1 MKGFQSLIRKYLK
14 DHEKRKKYL
23 AVIMSLSTIVTFAV
37 PMSLI
42 MPAISM
48 TDKNDTNGESPPIS
62 LLANNEQSDG
72 QMLTNAAGKDGN
84 IVNGTVYS
92 PSQMSLKTLLIGE
105 GSGVAWADGCNT
117 VDEIMN
123 AAMDEY
129 FLGLANDFCAFI
141 EGDFTATEA
150 DAEGRVAIGG
160 DLSFTN
166 DWNYQVGSG
175 DYATMT
181 HLSSTDNY
189 AEIANFASALIG
201 GKIVRINTLST
212 GYGHD
217 RNGTDD
223 EKYDDANDSSH
234 KYHTTNAGNKYSYTV
249 YFLPEEGLFKRF
261 IIGNIDDSHHITYVD
276 SNSEDLPYSASHS
289 HDYPGG
295 CGEYCPHNY
304 LDNIN
309 ELAQMYQYDGTK
321 DIISKTF
328 VQIRERSSILS
339 QKKGIAADGNQWG
352 DIHLTG
358 PGTDSKAKTVYFD
371 LGDSWKDYRN
381 IYFDDIPE
389 DANIVIN
396 CGDSNVVIAGDGN
409 NSNVHTFINGTK
421 ISNTGNVHSNNNPDS
436 QRILYNFYNAEKV
449 SINGNFN
456 GTVLA
461 PNADVTSMEEK
472 SPGHLSGALIAK
484 SFKGGLEF
492 GYRPYRGGADI
503 LGAVS
508 GYTIPVDKFS
518 SIKDEE
524 GNFVFLPDA
533 TFALIDTNNTPEN
546 KQDDNLVSAWNSGS
560 ETKYTTIP
568 TAVDF
573 SGDTDYAPLM
583 ENGKYTISKTYIL
596 EEQSAPDGYLK
607 EDKQYSIKVEET
619 IYSDYLLPKDGSGT
633 FPQKVDVKVQMTE
646 SPEKADGLNETLIFT
661 IKDAYGDK
669 GIEQRRIYIPND
681 TSPTDVFNIDINSSQ
696 TKQNITKAGKYSSS
710 DSLTGGSDETD
721 IMGAPKQTTSVT
733 TSSTTTTT
741 TTTTAA
747 TITAEYVYT
756 TDSEESLLD
765 KDINLDSAIENVV
778 AIKFTVN
785 PNGDTV
791 DNNPPVVYYGFDN
804 YSNYPTFSFSNDD
817 DEKKIIIELAEPTKI
832 NKLKIDPHKSNYPN
846 FTLIGGITFIYTTD
860 NSFTATPANS
870 NLIVGDS
877 TPLTIDSKA
886 LGNITWDYTNA
897 DGCTITGDKENG
909 YTLKVTK
916 SGDFIISG
924 TDNSEN
930 GSGRVTSFSVHVEPF
945 KITPNQAS
953 ISNGETVTLTAN
965 KPAEWSKDNEN
976 VIITPSND
984 KIECTVTVNE
994 DATGSAKIT
1003 ATYNAEDGTEY
1014 TDTVDITIP
1023 EPILLYKKV
1032 NKVDENTEI
1041 SGIDLKKASQ
1051 FKDGDNKYYYSP
1063 ENIMVMPLPENNLD
1077 FVNTP
1082 GLLFKK
1088 VDDSGEAVTGA
1099 EIQLWQ
1105 GESQITD
1112 ETIWKWDSNEQS
1124 SQLIDVSKLDKDII
1138 YTLKETNEPSAHEKA
1153 LPIHFK
1159 IITPDEDDTSGKI
1172 TVKYWQAENSEPEPE
1187 TADTLTL
1194 PDSYTIEMVDNRVL
1208 GVKLTLK
1215 KVDSEDKSIELDGAE
1230 FSLYAADDTLICSG
1244 LDGNGN
1250 IFDNENF
1257 KNLDNKYAKNG
1268 YLFPGVYYLTEDTI
1282 PDHPEKDKGETY
1294 KNPGKIYFTVSKVDN
1309 GYDVDSGRTTSVS
1322 IDVKDVN
1329 GGCQYFV
1336 YIGENKDQQL
1346 NKKDGVSIN
1355 NVKSFIVKADPEPVI
1370 YLTVDGDDLTVNG
1383 SEIKQA
1389 DGSYQK
1395 TFDNP
1400 VTLTKFEIQKPG
1412 WGQITPSYVEIV
1424 TADGTKYIFDQNASG
1439 GDSAMSDENP
1449 MLNVNGSTLE
1459 IGNEKEKDEK
1469 DITVTKKWLNDE
1481 GFETLRD
1488 SITVKLYRSETEL
1501 TDPKIQLTED
1511 MAYKKDNSD
1520 VTAVLNESNNW
1531 TATWNGLESK
1541 YLKDEVKYPYYYY
1554 IKETEVPAGYDDSYS
1569 VDPDGTLVAANT
1581 LKTISLNIEKLW
1593 DDSSNSVTKPDSLT
1607 VKLQMKN
1614 GDDDDDWV
1622 DVRNITLTSDNDW
1635 KSAAENLP
1643 AERTYRIKELNVP
1656 NGWKIKTDSNESS
1669 TNGETLAITN
1679 EPKLSSLIIKKL
1691 WDDTDPAKRPD
1702 SIKVA
1707 LYRSTNQSSTNT
1719 PGLTPS
1725 PTGALWPEQTADEVK
1740 EDYARLLQYSL
1751 FFYDGVMCGEDVDE
1765 TSNYYW
1771 RGDCHT
1777 EDEISG
1783 GFHDAG
1789 DHVMFGLPA
1798 GFSAS
1803 NLGWSLYEFRSDYDE
1818 LGQTAHTKLITDHYA
1833 DFFSQCIR
1841 DNNGTTEVLV
1851 QKGHGNTDHA
1861 YWGIPELQ
1869 DSRESEMYWRSNTG
1883 ADIAAEYAASL
1894 ALSYLNFHTTDEA
1907 KYSAYLEKAKELYA
1921 FSEKVNT
1928 PLNEW
1933 GVNKDET
1940 QQGAQYPG
1948 FYASDSAQDDQAW
1961 AAAWLAIACNEAGD
1975 TTGYDNYK
1983 SKASNKLNGL
1993 GNGWGGYHW
2002 NNVALGAKCANA
2014 AYLGGSWGDVTNFV
2028 NSECTGSGYKDT
2040 NAWGQSRY
2048 NCGYQTIA
2056 LAAANHSESGVN
2068 TNNVKSWC
2076 KSQMN
2081 YILGDSNTNGTVLVS
2096 NFSANSTQKPHFRA
2110 GVGKRCDMTVKDDT
2124 TIIDGYD
2131 NDVFRLI
2138 GGMVG
2143 GPQYTGGSYEDRRSD
2158 YQKNE
2163 VASDYNANLVGAAAG
2178 LYHFYKTGYTY
2189 EIPGVKNTY
2198 NGKPNPNAVQPQLLS
2213 FNEELPQL
2221 FMAKVKEVMAAGDNI
2236 IILDS
2241 SNNTDLF
2248 NQIKGNG
2255 ADVSSLC
2262 SGKNIT
2268 KIEISLSQQNG
2279 SLTLNGST
2287 FLNGSTT
2294 IATGGSWNENT
2305 FVLLPQDINGESKF
2319 TPLWG
2324 QANISSDNITNI
2336 KFDGWGATVNYVKL
2350 YFDAGNSF
2358 TVTPSKT
2365 TLLVGDS
2372 IDLSAS
2378 DNSGDIS
2385 WSSDNTNVATV
2396 EANGKVTA
2404 VGIGKATITGTDSE
2418 EKEGSC
2424 EITVEN
2430 FTISSDKQS
2439 VNEGDQFTIT
2449 ANASVDSWIYDSSK
2463 IESINSNGNNTYTVK
2478 VKENVSGDVKISAK
2492 HDSLTSNEIT
2502 ITVNAIQLNITEDS
2516 VDIPIGESVTL
2527 HANAKAEWSAS
2538 DTAKVKLTPSED
2550 GTSCAVEALSGTN
2563 SSVTITASRNGSSDT
2578 ATVNIKPK
2586 NQWYKLDGFSCSGD
2600 AGFTQEYEGNWENVV
2615 KIEFI
2620 DKNGNSLATNGN
2632 VCDSSFGGSFS
2643 YNTSGGDFNQDWIEN
2658 DNFRNKLKEMSST
2671 TLADPVTVTKISFRS
2686 IKTWYN
2692 EFNIKEIRLHYANV
2706 QTYTITADKTELL
2719 PGETAILT
2727 VTDSDGNAVTDIE
2740 ANEWTIPENRGT
2752 ITKNDD
2758 GTFTYTANGKFG
2770 DVALTLTHNNI
2781 KGKITLTT
2789 KTITANSPIRLRPDG
2804 TANITLTGADDANIT
2819 YNVADSSIAEID
2831 GSGNVKAIAAGETTF
2846 TVVCNGV
2853 ETDCTGQIIVVGD
2866 LNITGDN
2873 VMNIGDEIQLTVSGN
2888 VGNVT
2893 WSSSDTD
2900 VADVDQT
2907 GKVTSKKYGSVKITA
2922 TDSDGTTTATHTI
2935 NVQAIGKRPD
2945 LPENAELVDIYDITS
2960 ENNWSLEVDKLPLTD
2975 ENGKPYYY
2983 YIAECDNSGTT
2994 VTEIR
2999 GKGVK
3004 YLPSEYDNGK
3014 QLTESGEFT
3023 QLSVKNTKGEETQ
3036 GEMPSAGGEGTKIYY
3051 VTGFILSSTAACYL
3065 IRRRRKRVA
3074 K

>member
-72 QMLTNAAGKDGN
+72 QMLTNAAGEDGN
-84 IVNGTVYS
+84 IVNGKVYS

-129 FLGLANDFCAFI
+129 FLGIANDFCAFI

-249 YFLPEEGLFKRF
+249 YYLPEEGLFKRF

-295 CGEYCPHNY
+295 CGEDCPHNY

-339 QKKGIAADGNQWG
+339 QKKGIAADGTQWG

-389 DANIVIN
+389 GANIVIN

-409 NSNVHTFINGTK
+409 NSNVHTFINGTE

-573 SGDTDYAPLM
+573 SGDTDYAPFM
-583 ENGKYTISKTYIL
+583 EDGKYTILKTYVL
-596 EEQSAPDGYLK
+596 EEQSAPEGYLK

-646 SPEKADGLNETLIFT
+646 SPEKADGLNETLTFT

-710 DSLTGGSDETD
+710 DSLIGGSDETD

-791 DNNPPVVYYGFDN
+791 DNNPPAVCYGFDN

-817 DEKKIIIELAEPTKI
+817 DEKEIIIELAEPTKI

-994 DATGSAKIT
+994 SATGSAKIT

-1032 NKVDENTEI
+1032 NKVDGNTEI

-1088 VDDSGEAVTGA
+1088 VDDSGEAVTEA

-1105 GESQITD
+1105 GETQITD

-1124 SQLIDVSKLDKDII
+1124 SQLIDVSKLDKDTI

-1309 GYDVDSGRTTSVS
+1309 GYAIESGRSLKKEIGLVNADYGWIVTLNGKKLTEGNTEAIPQAAKIKIQTTSGTLNECWTDES
-1322 IDVKDVN
+1322 KNDGNIILSATKTETD
-1329 GGCQYFV
+1329 GITTWEYSF
-1336 YIGENKDQQL
+1336 DQA
-1346 NKKDGVSIN
+1346 I
-1355 NVKSFIVKADPEPVI
+1355 
-1370 YLTVDGDDLTVNG
+1370 DLTKCKMYPQN
-1383 SEIKQA
+1383 
-1389 DGSYQK
+1389 
-1395 TFDNP
+1395 
-1400 VTLTKFEIQKPG
+1400 
-1412 WGQITPSYVEIV
+1412 ITVSKVEIESLS
-1424 TADGTKYIFDQNASG
+1424 GIKYVYEKDSSG

-1449 MLNVNGSTLE
+1449 MLYVDGSTLE

-1501 TDPKIQLTED
+1501 TDPKTQLTED

-1581 LKTISLNIEKLW
+1581 LQTISLNIEKLW

-1614 GDDDDDWV
+1614 GDDDDWV
-1622 DVRNITLTSDNDW
+1622 DVRNITLTSANDW
-1635 KSAAENLP
+1635 KAAAEVSD
-1643 AERTYRIKELNVP
+1643 R
-1656 NGWKIKTDSNESS
+1656 
-1669 TNGETLAITN
+1669 
-1679 EPKLSSLIIKKL
+1679 
-1691 WDDTDPAKRPD
+1691 
-1702 SIKVA
+1702 
-1707 LYRSTNQSSTNT
+1707 YRS
-1719 PGLTPS
+1719 
-1725 PTGALWPEQTADEVK
+1725 
-1740 EDYARLLQYSL
+1740 
-1751 FFYDGVMCGEDVDE
+1751 F
-1765 TSNYYW
+1765 
-1771 RGDCHT
+1771 
-1777 EDEISG
+1777 
-1783 GFHDAG
+1783 
-1789 DHVMFGLPA
+1789 
-1798 GFSAS
+1798 
-1803 NLGWSLYEFRSDYDE
+1803 
-1818 LGQTAHTKLITDHYA
+1818 
-1833 DFFSQCIR
+1833 
-1841 DNNGTTEVLV
+1841 
-1851 QKGHGNTDHA
+1851 
-1861 YWGIPELQ
+1861 
-1869 DSRESEMYWRSNTG
+1869 
-1883 ADIAAEYAASL
+1883 SL
-1894 ALSYLNFHTTDEA
+1894 AARRILLRQ
-1907 KYSAYLEKAKELYA
+1907 LE
-1921 FSEKVNT
+1921 
-1928 PLNEW
+1928 
-1933 GVNKDET
+1933 
-1940 QQGAQYPG
+1940 
-1948 FYASDSAQDDQAW
+1948 
-1961 AAAWLAIACNEAGD
+1961 
-1975 TTGYDNYK
+1975 
-1983 SKASNKLNGL
+1983 
-1993 GNGWGGYHW
+1993 
-2002 NNVALGAKCANA
+2002 
-2014 AYLGGSWGDVTNFV
+2014 
-2028 NSECTGSGYKDT
+2028 
-2040 NAWGQSRY
+2040 
-2048 NCGYQTIA
+2048 
-2056 LAAANHSESGVN
+2056 
-2068 TNNVKSWC
+2068 
-2076 KSQMN
+2076 
-2081 YILGDSNTNGTVLVS
+2081 
-2096 NFSANSTQKPHFRA
+2096 
-2110 GVGKRCDMTVKDDT
+2110 
-2124 TIIDGYD
+2124 
-2131 NDVFRLI
+2131 
-2138 GGMVG
+2138 
-2143 GPQYTGGSYEDRRSD
+2143 
-2158 YQKNE
+2158 
-2163 VASDYNANLVGAAAG
+2163 
-2178 LYHFYKTGYTY
+2178 
-2189 EIPGVKNTY
+2189 
-2198 NGKPNPNAVQPQLLS
+2198 
-2213 FNEELPQL
+2213 
-2221 FMAKVKEVMAAGDNI
+2221 
-2236 IILDS
+2236 
-2241 SNNTDLF
+2241 
-2248 NQIKGNG
+2248 
-2255 ADVSSLC
+2255 
-2262 SGKNIT
+2262 
-2268 KIEISLSQQNG
+2268 
-2279 SLTLNGST
+2279 
-2287 FLNGSTT
+2287 
-2294 IATGGSWNENT
+2294 
-2305 FVLLPQDINGESKF
+2305 
-2319 TPLWG
+2319 
-2324 QANISSDNITNI
+2324 NISS
-2336 KFDGWGATVNYVKL
+2336 
-2350 YFDAGNSF
+2350 
-2358 TVTPSKT
+2358 
-2365 TLLVGDS
+2365 
-2372 IDLSAS
+2372 
-2378 DNSGDIS
+2378 
-2385 WSSDNTNVATV
+2385 
-2396 EANGKVTA
+2396 
-2404 VGIGKATITGTDSE
+2404 
-2418 EKEGSC
+2418 
-2424 EITVEN
+2424 
-2430 FTISSDKQS
+2430 
-2439 VNEGDQFTIT
+2439 
-2449 ANASVDSWIYDSSK
+2449 
-2463 IESINSNGNNTYTVK
+2463 
-2478 VKENVSGDVKISAK
+2478 
-2492 HDSLTSNEIT
+2492 
-2502 ITVNAIQLNITEDS
+2502 
-2516 VDIPIGESVTL
+2516 
-2527 HANAKAEWSAS
+2527 
-2538 DTAKVKLTPSED
+2538 
-2550 GTSCAVEALSGTN
+2550 
-2563 SSVTITASRNGSSDT
+2563 
-2578 ATVNIKPK
+2578 
-2586 NQWYKLDGFSCSGD
+2586 
-2600 AGFTQEYEGNWENVV
+2600 
-2615 KIEFI
+2615 
-2620 DKNGNSLATNGN
+2620 
-2632 VCDSSFGGSFS
+2632 
-2643 YNTSGGDFNQDWIEN
+2643 
-2658 DNFRNKLKEMSST
+2658 
-2671 TLADPVTVTKISFRS
+2671 
-2686 IKTWYN
+2686 
-2692 EFNIKEIRLHYANV
+2692 
-2706 QTYTITADKTELL
+2706 
-2719 PGETAILT
+2719 
-2727 VTDSDGNAVTDIE
+2727 
-2740 ANEWTIPENRGT
+2740 
-2752 ITKNDD
+2752 
-2758 GTFTYTANGKFG
+2758 
-2770 DVALTLTHNNI
+2770 
-2781 KGKITLTT
+2781 
-2789 KTITANSPIRLRPDG
+2789 
-2804 TANITLTGADDANIT
+2804 
-2819 YNVADSSIAEID
+2819 
-2831 GSGNVKAIAAGETTF
+2831 
-2846 TVVCNGV
+2846 
-2853 ETDCTGQIIVVGD
+2853 
-2866 LNITGDN
+2866 
-2873 VMNIGDEIQLTVSGN
+2873 
-2888 VGNVT
+2888 
-2893 WSSSDTD
+2893 
-2900 VADVDQT
+2900 
-2907 GKVTSKKYGSVKITA
+2907 
-2922 TDSDGTTTATHTI
+2922 
-2935 NVQAIGKRPD
+2935 
-2945 LPENAELVDIYDITS
+2945 
-2960 ENNWSLEVDKLPLTD
+2960 
-2975 ENGKPYYY
+2975 
-2983 YIAECDNSGTT
+2983 
-2994 VTEIR
+2994 
-2999 GKGVK
+2999 
-3004 YLPSEYDNGK
+3004 
-3014 QLTESGEFT
+3014 
-3023 QLSVKNTKGEETQ
+3023 
-3036 GEMPSAGGEGTKIYY
+3036 
-3051 VTGFILSSTAACYL
+3051 
-3065 IRRRRKRVA
+3065 
-3074 K
+3074 

>member
-48 TDKNDTNGESPPIS
+48 TDKNDTNGESPPVS
-62 LLANNEQSDG
+62 LLANDERGNVQK
-72 QMLTNAAGKDGN
+72 LTNAAGADGN
-84 IVNGTVYS
+84 IVDGITYS
-92 PSQMSLKTLLIGE
+92 PSEMSLKTLLIGE
-105 GSGVAWADGCNT
+105 GTGVAWADGCST

-129 FLGLANDFCAFI
+129 FLGIANDFCAFI

-160 DLSFTN
+160 DLTFTK

-175 DYATMT
+175 DYASMT

-189 AEIANFASALIG
+189 AEIANFASVIVG
-201 GKIVRINTLST
+201 GKMVRINTLST
-212 GYGHD
+212 GYGHN

-249 YFLPEEGLFKRF
+249 YYLPEEGLFKRF
-261 IIGNIDDSHHITYVD
+261 IIGNIDDSHHITYVG
-276 SNSEDLPYSASHS
+276 STSEDLPYSDLHS

-295 CGEYCPHNY
+295 CGDNCPHNY

-321 DIISKTF
+321 DIISQAF

-339 QKKGIAADGNQWG
+339 QKKGIAADGSQWG

-381 IYFDDIPE
+381 IFFDDIPE
-389 DANIVIN
+389 GANIVIN

-409 NSNVHTFINGTK
+409 NSNVHTFINGTE
-421 ISNTGNVHSNNNPDS
+421 ISNTGNVHSNNHPDS
-436 QRILYNFYNAEKV
+436 QRILYNFYAATKV
-449 SINGNFN
+449 SVNGNFN
-456 GTVLA
+456 GTILA

-518 SIKDEE
+518 SIKDDE
-524 GNFVFLPDA
+524 GNSVFLPGA
-533 TFALIDTNNTPEN
+533 TLALIDTNNTPDNE
-546 KQDDNLVSAWNSGS
+546 QDDSLVSAWNSGS
-560 ETKYTTIP
+560 ETKYASIP

-573 SGDTDYAPLM
+573 SGDTDYTPLM
-583 ENGKYTISKTYIL
+583 ENGTYTISKTYVL
-596 EEQSAPDGYLK
+596 EEQSAPEGYLK
-607 EDKQYSIKVEET
+607 EDKQYSINVEET

-646 SPEKADGLNETLIFT
+646 SPEKPDGLNETLEFI

-669 GIEQRRIYIPND
+669 GIEQRRIYVKGDDSNIINSFAIDVTTASGKTTVDSVKNITETADND
-681 TSPTDVFNIDINSSQ
+681 PEESLISQPSPTI
-696 TKQNITKAGKYSSS
+696 SS
-710 DSLTGGSDETD
+710 DSTVKPDAPEITTDTSTRIAEYSLNDIVFGNEYDITKYVTGPVSKIEFNFNLKSSDENVENPEIRFVYKSD
-721 IMGAPKQTTSVT
+721 DYNNGNYDGHHEQPFTSTGSQKIDLSDVKVGKIQINCHNN
-733 TSSTTTTT
+733 
-741 TTTTAA
+741 A
-747 TITAEYVYT
+747 
-756 TDSEESLLD
+756 D
-765 KDINLDSAIENVV
+765 KLEV
-778 AIKFTVN
+778 
-785 PNGDTV
+785 
-791 DNNPPVVYYGFDN
+791 
-804 YSNYPTFSFSNDD
+804 SN
-817 DEKKIIIELAEPTKI
+817 
-832 NKLKIDPHKSNYPN
+832 LKITYKTPN
-846 FTLIGGITFIYTTD
+846 TFNVIPQNADLT
-860 NSFTATPANS
+860 
-870 NLIVGDS
+870 VGDS
-877 TPLTIDSKA
+877 TKLDIKNAKGD
-886 LGNITWDYTNA
+886 ITWSYKPEQGCEVTPNGSEYTLNA
-897 DGCTITGDKENG
+897 TESGWYTITGTDSDTDSLNSTG
-909 YTLKVTK
+909 KVGT
-916 SGDFIISG
+916 FTVYVNPFQISNVS
-924 TDNSEN
+924 DISEN
-930 GSGRVTSFSVHVEPF
+930 T
-945 KITPNQAS
+945 A
-953 ISNGETVTLTAN
+953 TLTAN
-965 KPAEWSKDNEN
+965 KPAVWSISDETIAEITTSDSDQTKCIVKLKETTNTTDEN
-976 VIITPSND
+976 KTADITAKYIAND
-984 KIECTVTVNE
+984 KEYT
-994 DATGSAKIT
+994 ATAKIT
-1003 ATYNAEDGTEY
+1003 IPKANTQGKRVNKLNTNETNI
-1014 TDTVDITIP
+1014 VDNTKKSSLITI
-1023 EPILLYKKV
+1023 
-1032 NKVDENTEI
+1032 D
-1041 SGIDLKKASQ
+1041 
-1051 FKDGDNKYYYSP
+1051 DNKYYYSP
-1063 ENIMVMPLPENNLD
+1063 ESIMIMPLPKNNLD
-1077 FVNTP
+1077 FVNKP

-1088 VDDSGEAVTGA
+1088 VDDAGNAVTGA
-1099 EIQLWQ
+1099 DIQLWQ
-1105 GESQITD
+1105 SETQITD
-1112 ETIWKWDSNEQS
+1112 ETIWKWDAAPETGSDS
-1124 SQLIDVSKLDKDII
+1124 FLIDVSQLIVGET
-1138 YTLKETNEPSAHEKA
+1138 YTFKENGSPSTYEKA
-1153 LPIHFK
+1153 EDIHFK
-1159 IITPDEDDTSGKI
+1159 VIDTTHI
-1172 TVKYWQAENSEPEPE
+1172 EYWKDGDSEPYLVL
-1187 TADTLTL
+1187 DLTQEQ
-1194 PDSYTIEMVDNRVL
+1194 TIEMVDNRVL
-1208 GVKLTLK
+1208 GVKLTLR
-1215 KVDSEDKSIELDGAE
+1215 KVDSENKSLELEGAK
-1230 FSLYAADDTLICSG
+1230 FSLYSADGTLICSD

-1250 IFDNENF
+1250 IFDNEVF
-1257 KNLDNKYAKNG
+1257 KKLDNNYTKNG

-1294 KNPGKIYFTVSKVDN
+1294 KNPGKIYFTVNSD
-1309 GYDVDSGRTTSVS
+1309 YSITSGRTTSVS

-1355 NVKSFIVKADPEPVI
+1355 NVKSFIVKADPEPLL

-1383 SEIKQA
+1383 SEISQA

-1400 VTLTKFEIQKPG
+1400 VSLTKFEIQKNNG
-1412 WGQITPSYVEIV
+1412 WGNINPSYVEIV
-1424 TADGTKYIFDQNASG
+1424 TADGTKYIFDKNASG
-1439 GDSAMSDENP
+1439 GNSAMSDENP
-1449 MLNVNGSTLE
+1449 MLTVNGSTFE
-1459 IGNEKEKDEK
+1459 IGNEKEQDEK

-1481 GFETLRD
+1481 GFESLRPG

-1501 TDPKIQLTED
+1501 ADAKTQLTEA
-1511 MAYKKDNSD
+1511 MAYKKDGSD

-1531 TATWNGLESK
+1531 TATWSGLESK
-1541 YLKDEVKYPYYYY
+1541 YLKDGIKHPYNYY
-1554 IKETEVPAGYDDSYS
+1554 IKEIEVPDGYDDSYS
-1569 VDPDGTLVAANT
+1569 IDPDGTLITANT
-1581 LKTISLNIEKLW
+1581 LKTISLNIEKIW
-1593 DDSSNSVTKPDSLT
+1593 SNPSNSNVAIPNSLT
-1607 VKLQMKN
+1607 VKLQTKN
-1614 GDDDDDWV
+1614 GDNWV
-1622 DVRNITLTSDNDW
+1622 DVRNITLTSANDW
-1635 KSAAENLP
+1635 KAAADNLP
-1643 AERTYRIKELNVP
+1643 AGKTYRITEPNVP

-1669 TNGETLAITN
+1669 VDGSTLSITN

-1691 WDDTDPAKRPD
+1691 WDDENSTGKRPG
-1702 SIKVA
+1702 SIMVA
-1707 LYRSTNQSSTNT
+1707 LYRSTNQSSTNP
-1719 PGLTPS
+1719 PGLKPS

-1751 FFYDGVMCGEDVDE
+1751 YFYDGIMCGDQVDE

-1777 EDEISG
+1777 DDEVPG

-1803 NLGWSLYEFRSDYDE
+1803 NLGWSLYEFRDDYDE
-1818 LGQTAHTKLITDHYA
+1818 LGQTAHTKLITDYYA
-1833 DFFSQCIR
+1833 EFFSKCIR
-1841 DNNGTTEVLV
+1841 DNNGTTEILV

-1869 DSRESEMYWRSNTG
+1869 DSRESEMYWRSDAG

-1921 FSEKVNT
+1921 FSERVNT

-1940 QQGAQYPG
+1940 QMDAQYPG

-1961 AAAWLAIACNEAGD
+1961 AAVWIAAASNEAGNSSD
-1975 TTGYDNYK
+1975 YNNYK
-1983 SKASNKLNGL
+1983 QKASNKLNGL

-2014 AYLGGSWGDVTNFV
+2014 AYLGGSWNDVTSFV
-2028 NSECTGSGYKDT
+2028 NSECTGPGYKDT
-2040 NAWGQSRY
+2040 NAWGQTRY

-2056 LAAANHSESGVN
+2056 LAAANHPESGVN
-2068 TNNVKSWC
+2068 TDNVKSWC

-2081 YILGDSNTNGTVLVS
+2081 YILGDCCGTALVT
-2096 NFSANSTQKPHFRA
+2096 NFSENSTQKPHFRA
-2110 GVGKRCDMTVKDDT
+2110 GCGTRFDMTQKDDPN
-2124 TIIDGYD
+2124 IINGYD

-2138 GGMVG
+2138 GGLVG
-2143 GPQYTGGSYEDRRSD
+2143 GPQYAGSSYTDSRSD
-2158 YQKNE
+2158 YQTNE

-2198 NGKPNPNAVQPQLLS
+2198 NGKPNPNAAQPQLQS
-2213 FNEELPQL
+2213 INDLPML
-2221 FMAKVKEVMAAGDNI
+2221 LMAKTAEIRAAGDNI
-2236 IILDS
+2236 IIFDS

-2305 FVLLPQDINGESKF
+2305 FVLLPQDINGESQF

-2324 QANISSDNITNI
+2324 QANISSDKITNI

-2358 TVTPSKT
+2358 TVTPSKA

-2378 DNSGDIS
+2378 ENSGNID
-2385 WSSDNTNVATV
+2385 WSSSNTNVATV
-2396 EANGKVTA
+2396 DANGKVTA
-2404 VGIGKATITGTDSE
+2404 VGTGNATITGTDTE
-2418 EKEGSC
+2418 GKEGSC
-2424 EITVEN
+2424 TITVEN
-2430 FTISSDKQS
+2430 
-2439 VNEGDQFTIT
+2439 
-2449 ANASVDSWIYDSSK
+2449 
-2463 IESINSNGNNTYTVK
+2463 
-2478 VKENVSGDVKISAK
+2478 
-2492 HDSLTSNEIT
+2492 
-2502 ITVNAIQLNITEDS
+2502 LNITESS

-2527 HANAKAEWSAS
+2527 HANAKADWSAS

-2550 GTSCAVEALSGTN
+2550 GTSCVVKALSGAN
-2563 SSVTITASRNGSSDT
+2563 SSVTITASRNGSTDT

-2586 NQWYKLDGFSCSGD
+2586 NQWYTLTGFSVSGD
-2600 AGFTQEYEGNWENVV
+2600 SGQNKNYVGNWENVT

-2620 DKNGNSLATNGN
+2620 DKNGNSLANGGN
-2632 VCDSSFGGSFS
+2632 VCDSSFGCSFN
-2643 YNTSGGDFNQDWIEN
+2643 YIANGETKENYGWIEN
-2658 DNFRNKLKEMSST
+2658 DNLKTLLRNLST
-2671 TLADPVTVTKISFRS
+2671 TEFSEPVTITEINFNG

-2692 EFNIKEIRLHYANV
+2692 EFNIKEIRLHYADV
-2706 QTYTITADKTELL
+2706 QTYTITSDKTELL

-2727 VTDSDGNAVTDIE
+2727 VTDADGNTVTNI
-2740 ANEWTIPENRGT
+2740 NNWTIPDGYGLISN
-2752 ITKNDD
+2752 NND
-2758 GTFTYTANGKFG
+2758 GTYTYTAGGHFG
-2770 DVALTLTHNNI
+2770 DVTLTGEANNI

-2789 KTITANSPIRLRPDG
+2789 KSITAVNSPIRLRINDTAQIQLSDNTG
-2804 TANITLTGADDANIT
+2804 TIT
-2819 YNVADSSIAEID
+2819 YRNENDSIASID
-2831 GSGNVKAIAAGETTF
+2831 ESGNVIAKTAGETTF
-2846 TVVCNGV
+2846 TIICNGV
-2853 ETDCTGQIIVVGD
+2853 ETDCTGQIIVVD
-2866 LNITGDN
+2866 QLIINGDN

-2893 WSSSDTD
+2893 WSSSDEN
-2900 VADVDQT
+2900 VAEVDAN
-2907 GKVTSKKYGSVKITA
+2907 GKVTSKNYGSVTITA
-2922 TDSDGTTTATHTI
+2922 TDSDGSSTEFTI

-2945 LPENAELVDIYDITS
+2945 IPENAELVGVYTIYG
-2960 ENNWSLEVDKLPLTD
+2960 NQNWSLEVSDLPLTD
-2975 ENGKPYYY
+2975 ENGRPYYY
-2983 YIAECDNSGTT
+2983 YIAECDASETT
-2994 VTEIR
+2994 VTEIK
-2999 GKGVK
+2999 GNGVK

-3014 QLTESGEFT
+3014 QLIDGEST

-3036 GEMPSAGGEGTKIYY
+3036 GEMPSAGGEGTTIYY
-3051 VTGFILSSTAACYL
+3051 VTGIIISSAAAYYL
-3065 IRRRRKRVA
+3065 IRRRRKSVA

>member
-48 TDKNDTNGESPPIS
+48 TDKNDTNGESPPVS
-62 LLANNEQSDG
+62 LLANDEQGNG
-72 QMLTNAAGKDGN
+72 QKLTNAAGADGN
-84 IVNGTVYS
+84 IVDGITYS
-92 PSQMSLKTLLIGE
+92 PSEMSLKTLLIGE
-105 GSGVAWADGCNT
+105 GTGVAWADGCST

-129 FLGLANDFCAFI
+129 FLGIANDFCAFI

-160 DLSFTN
+160 DLTFTK

-175 DYATMT
+175 DYASMT

-189 AEIANFASALIG
+189 AEIANFASVIVG
-201 GKIVRINTLST
+201 GKMVRINTLST
-212 GYGHD
+212 GYGHN

-249 YFLPEEGLFKRF
+249 YYLPEEGLFKRF
-261 IIGNIDDSHHITYVD
+261 IIGNIDDSHHITYVG
-276 SNSEDLPYSASHS
+276 STSEDLPYSDLHS

-295 CGEYCPHNY
+295 CGDNCPHNY

-321 DIISKTF
+321 DIISQAF

-339 QKKGIAADGNQWG
+339 QKKGIAADGSQWG

-358 PGTDSKAKTVYFD
+358 SGTDSKVKTVYFD

-381 IYFDDIPE
+381 IFFDDIPE
-389 DANIVIN
+389 GANIVIN

-409 NSNVHTFINGTK
+409 NSNVHTFINGTE
-421 ISNTGNVHSNNNPDS
+421 ISNTGNVHSNNHPDS
-436 QRILYNFYNAEKV
+436 QRILYNFYAATKV
-449 SINGNFN
+449 SVNGNFN
-456 GTVLA
+456 GTILA

-518 SIKDEE
+518 SIKDDE
-524 GNFVFLPDA
+524 GNSVFLPGA
-533 TFALIDTNNTPEN
+533 TLALIDTNNTPDNE
-546 KQDDNLVSAWNSGS
+546 QDDSLISAWNSGS
-560 ETKYTTIP
+560 ETKYASIP

-573 SGDTDYAPLM
+573 SGDTDYTPLM
-583 ENGKYTISKTYIL
+583 ENGTYTISKTYVL
-596 EEQSAPDGYLK
+596 EEQSAPEGYLK

-646 SPEKADGLNETLIFT
+646 SPEKPDGLNETLEFT

-669 GIEQRRIYIPND
+669 GIEQRRIYVKGDDGNIINSFAIDVTTASGKTTVDSIKNITETADND
-681 TSPTDVFNIDINSSQ
+681 PEEGLISQPSPTI
-696 TKQNITKAGKYSSS
+696 SS
-710 DSLTGGSDETD
+710 DSTDKPEQPAITQNISTRIAEYSLNNINFGQEYVINDKITGPVSKIEFDFNSSDE
-721 IMGAPKQTTSVT
+721 SV
-733 TSSTTTTT
+733 
-741 TTTTAA
+741 
-747 TITAEYVYT
+747 
-756 TDSEESLLD
+756 
-765 KDINLDSAIENVV
+765 EN
-778 AIKFTVN
+778 
-785 PNGDTV
+785 P
-791 DNNPPVVYYGFDN
+791 
-804 YSNYPTFSFSNDD
+804 
-817 DEKKIIIELAEPTKI
+817 E
-832 NKLKIDPHKSNYPN
+832 
-846 FTLIGGITFIYTTD
+846 ITFIYYSDD
-860 NSFTATPANS
+860 NNTGNYDGYHAQTFTSIGPQTINLSDVKVGRIQINCYNNADQLEVSNLKITYNTPNTFNVIPQNAD
-870 NLIVGDS
+870 LIVGDS
-877 TPLTIDSKA
+877 TQLDIQNAKGDISWYYEPEQGCEVTTNGSE
-886 LGNITWDYTNA
+886 YTLNVTES
-897 DGCTITGDKENG
+897 GWYTITGTDSDTDSLNATG
-909 YTLKVTK
+909 KVGT
-916 SGDFIISG
+916 FTVYVNPFQIS
-924 TDNSEN
+924 DVSDISEN
-930 GSGRVTSFSVHVEPF
+930 T
-945 KITPNQAS
+945 A
-953 ISNGETVTLTAN
+953 TLTAN
-965 KPAEWSKDNEN
+965 KPAVWSISDETIAEITTSDSDQTKCIVKLKETTNTTDEN
-976 VIITPSND
+976 KTADITAKYIAND
-984 KIECTVTVNE
+984 KEYT
-994 DATGSAKIT
+994 ATAKIT
-1003 ATYNAEDGTEY
+1003 IPKANTQGKRVNKLNTNETNI
-1014 TDTVDITIP
+1014 VDNTKKSSLITI
-1023 EPILLYKKV
+1023 
-1032 NKVDENTEI
+1032 
-1041 SGIDLKKASQ
+1041 
-1051 FKDGDNKYYYSP
+1051 GDNKYYYSP
-1063 ENIMVMPLPENNLD
+1063 ESIMIMPLPKNNLD
-1077 FVNTP
+1077 FVNKP

-1088 VDDSGEAVTGA
+1088 VDDAGNAVTGA
-1099 EIQLWQ
+1099 DIQLWQ
-1105 GESQITD
+1105 GETQITD
-1112 ETIWKWDSNEQS
+1112 ETIWKWDATPETGSDS
-1124 SQLIDVSKLDKDII
+1124 FLIDVSQLIVGET
-1138 YTLKETNEPSAHEKA
+1138 YTFKENGSPSTYEKA
-1153 LPIHFK
+1153 EDIHFK
-1159 IITPDEDDTSGKI
+1159 VIDATHIE
-1172 TVKYWQAENSEPEPE
+1172 YWKDGDSEPYLVL
-1187 TADTLTL
+1187 DLTQEQ
-1194 PDSYTIEMVDNRVL
+1194 TIEMVDNRVL
-1208 GVKLTLK
+1208 GVKLTLR
-1215 KVDSEDKSIELDGAE
+1215 KVDSEDKSIKLEGAK
-1230 FSLYAADDTLICSG
+1230 FSLYSADGTLICSD

-1250 IFDNENF
+1250 IFDNEVF
-1257 KNLDNKYAKNG
+1257 KNLDNNYTKNG

-1294 KNPGKIYFTVSKVDN
+1294 KNPGKIYFTVNSD
-1309 GYDVDSGRTTSVS
+1309 YSITSGRTTSVS

-1355 NVKSFIVKADPEPVI
+1355 NVKSFIVKADPEPLL

-1383 SEIKQA
+1383 SEISQA

-1400 VTLTKFEIQKPG
+1400 VSLTKFEIQKNNG
-1412 WGQITPSYVEIV
+1412 WGNINPSYVEIV
-1424 TADGTKYIFDQNASG
+1424 TADGTKYIFDKNASG
-1439 GDSAMSDENP
+1439 GNSAMSDENP
-1449 MLNVNGSTLE
+1449 MLTVNGSTFE
-1459 IGNEKEKDEK
+1459 IGNEKEQDEK

-1481 GFETLRD
+1481 GFESLRPG

-1501 TDPKIQLTED
+1501 VDAKTQLTEA
-1511 MAYKKDNSD
+1511 MAYKKDGSD

-1531 TATWNGLESK
+1531 TATWSGLESK
-1541 YLKDEVKYPYYYY
+1541 YLKDGIKHPYNYY
-1554 IKETEVPAGYDDSYS
+1554 IKEIEVPDGYDDSYS
-1569 VDPDGTLVAANT
+1569 VDPDGTLITANT
-1581 LKTISLNIEKLW
+1581 LKTISLNIEKIW
-1593 DDSSNSVTKPDSLT
+1593 SNPSNSNVAVPNSLT

-1614 GDDDDDWV
+1614 GDNWV
-1622 DVRNITLTSDNDW
+1622 DVRNITLTSANDW
-1635 KSAAENLP
+1635 KAAADNLP
-1643 AERTYRIKELNVP
+1643 AGKTYRITEPNVP
-1656 NGWKIKTDSNESS
+1656 NGWRIKTDSNESS
-1669 TNGETLAITN
+1669 VDGSILSITN

-1691 WDDTDPAKRPD
+1691 WDDENSTGKRPG
-1702 SIKVA
+1702 SIMVA
-1707 LYRSTNQSSTNT
+1707 LYRSTNQSSTN
-1719 PGLTPS
+1719 PSGLKPS

-1751 FFYDGVMCGEDVDE
+1751 YFYDGVMCGDQVDE

-1777 EDEISG
+1777 EDEVPG

-1803 NLGWSLYEFRSDYDE
+1803 NLGWSLYEFRDDYDE
-1818 LGQTAHTKLITDHYA
+1818 LGQTAHTKLITDYYA
-1833 DFFSQCIR
+1833 EFFSKCIR
-1841 DNNGTTEVLV
+1841 DNNDTTEILV

-1869 DSRESEMYWRSNTG
+1869 DSRESEIYWRSDAG

-1921 FSEKVNT
+1921 FSERVNT

-1940 QQGAQYPG
+1940 QMGAQYPG

-1961 AAAWLAIACNEAGD
+1961 AAVWIAVASNEAGNSSD
-1975 TTGYDNYK
+1975 YNNYK
-1983 SKASNKLNGL
+1983 QKASNKLNGL

-2014 AYLGGSWGDVTNFV
+2014 AYLGGSWNDVTSFV
-2028 NSECTGSGYKDT
+2028 NSECTGPGYKDT
-2040 NAWGQSRY
+2040 NAWGQTRY
-2048 NCGYQTIA
+2048 NCSYQTIA

-2068 TNNVKSWC
+2068 TDNVKSWC

-2081 YILGDSNTNGTVLVS
+2081 YILGDCCGTALVT
-2096 NFSANSTQKPHFRA
+2096 NFSENSTQKPHFRA
-2110 GVGKRCDMTVKDDT
+2110 GCGTRFDMTQKDDPN
-2124 TIIDGYD
+2124 IINGYD

-2138 GGMVG
+2138 GGLVG
-2143 GPQYTGGSYEDRRSD
+2143 GPQYAGSSYTDSRSD
-2158 YQKNE
+2158 YQTNE

-2198 NGKPNPNAVQPQLLS
+2198 NGKPNPNAAQPQVQSINDLPMLL
-2213 FNEELPQL
+2213 
-2221 FMAKVKEVMAAGDNI
+2221 MAKTAEIRAAGDNI
-2236 IILDS
+2236 IIFDS

-2305 FVLLPQDINGESKF
+2305 FVLLPQDINGESQF

-2324 QANISSDNITNI
+2324 QANISSDKITNI
-2336 KFDGWGATVNYVKL
+2336 KFDGWGAAVNYVKL
-2350 YFDAGNSF
+2350 YFDADNSF
-2358 TVTPSKT
+2358 TVTPSKA

-2378 DNSGDIS
+2378 ENSGNID
-2385 WSSDNTNVATV
+2385 WSSSNTNVATV
-2396 EANGKVTA
+2396 DANGKVTA
-2404 VGIGKATITGTDSE
+2404 VGIGNATITGTDTE
-2418 EKEGSC
+2418 GKEGFC
-2424 EITVEN
+2424 TITVEN
-2430 FTISSDKQS
+2430 
-2439 VNEGDQFTIT
+2439 
-2449 ANASVDSWIYDSSK
+2449 
-2463 IESINSNGNNTYTVK
+2463 
-2478 VKENVSGDVKISAK
+2478 
-2492 HDSLTSNEIT
+2492 
-2502 ITVNAIQLNITEDS
+2502 LNITESS

-2527 HANAKAEWSAS
+2527 HANAKADWSAS

-2550 GTSCAVEALSGTN
+2550 GKSCVVEALSGAN
-2563 SSVTITASRNGSSDT
+2563 SSVTVTASRNGNTDT
-2578 ATVNIKPK
+2578 ATVNIKAK
-2586 NQWYKLDGFSCSGD
+2586 ENIYKWKLDNPSNSGSTLD
-2600 AGFTQEYEGNWENVV
+2600 LNTVDDLVGTKIT
-2615 KIEFI
+2615 KIEIHVNSGNNGANGIIYF
-2620 DKNGNSLATNGN
+2620 NGNRQENKFSANQIPYTCN
-2632 VCDSSFGGSFS
+2632 VDSSWYDGE
-2643 YNTSGGDFNQDWIEN
+2643 NITSATLEN
-2658 DNFRNKLKEMSST
+2658 WWGLNN
-2671 TLADPVTVTKISFRS
+2671 V
-2686 IKTWYN
+2686 
-2692 EFNIKEIRLHYANV
+2692 EIWFYYEEPQRF
-2706 QTYTITADKTELL
+2706 TIIPEKTELL
-2719 PGETAILT
+2719 PGDKIELTLSDAEGNIIWDIPNGNGSVTQENGKWYYTAGGKSGSVTING
-2727 VTDSDGNAVTDIE
+2727 TDSN
-2740 ANEWTIPENRGT
+2740 GT
-2752 ITKNDD
+2752 K
-2758 GTFTYTANGKFG
+2758 GKFT
-2770 DVALTLTHNNI
+2770 VNI
-2781 KGKITLTT
+2781 QKITTV
-2789 KTITANSPIRLRPDG
+2789 NSPIRLRINDTAQIQLSDNTG
-2804 TANITLTGADDANIT
+2804 TIT
-2819 YNVADSSIAEID
+2819 YRNENDSIASID
-2831 GSGNVKAIAAGETTF
+2831 GNGNVIAKTAGETTF
-2846 TVVCNGV
+2846 TIICNGV
-2853 ETDCTGQIIVVGD
+2853 ETDCTGQIIVVD
-2866 LNITGDN
+2866 QLIISGDN

-2893 WSSSDTD
+2893 WSSSYEN
-2900 VADVDQT
+2900 VAEVDAN
-2907 GKVTSKKYGSVKITA
+2907 GKVTSKNYGSVTITA
-2922 TDSDGTTTATHTI
+2922 TDSDGSSTEFTI

-2945 LPENAELVDIYDITS
+2945 IPENAELVGVYTIYG
-2960 ENNWSLEVDKLPLTD
+2960 NQNWSLEVSDLPLTD
-2975 ENGKPYYY
+2975 ENGRPYYY
-2983 YIAECDNSGTT
+2983 YIAECDASGTT
-2994 VTEIR
+2994 VTEIK
-2999 GKGVK
+2999 GNGVK

-3014 QLTESGEFT
+3014 QLIDGEST

-3036 GEMPSAGGEGTKIYY
+3036 GEMPSAGGEGTTIYY
-3051 VTGFILSSTAACYL
+3051 VTGIIISSAAAYYL
-3065 IRRRRKRVA
+3065 IRRRRKSVA

>member
-72 QMLTNAAGKDGN
+72 QMLTNAAGEDGN
-84 IVNGTVYS
+84 IVNGKVYS

-129 FLGLANDFCAFI
+129 FLGIANDFCAFI

-249 YFLPEEGLFKRF
+249 YYLPEEGLFKRF

-295 CGEYCPHNY
+295 CGEDCPHNY

-339 QKKGIAADGNQWG
+339 QKKGIAADGTQWG

-389 DANIVIN
+389 GANIVIN

-409 NSNVHTFINGTK
+409 NSNVHTFINGTE

-573 SGDTDYAPLM
+573 SGDTDYAPFM
-583 ENGKYTISKTYIL
+583 EDGKYTILKTYVL
-596 EEQSAPDGYLK
+596 EEQSAPEGYLK

-646 SPEKADGLNETLIFT
+646 SPEKADGLNETLTFT

-710 DSLTGGSDETD
+710 DSLIGGSDETD

-791 DNNPPVVYYGFDN
+791 DNNPPAVCYGFDN

-817 DEKKIIIELAEPTKI
+817 DEKEIIIELAEPTKI

-994 DATGSAKIT
+994 SATGSAKIT

-1032 NKVDENTEI
+1032 NKVDGNTEI

-1105 GESQITD
+1105 GETQITD

-1124 SQLIDVSKLDKDII
+1124 SQLIDVSKLDKDTI

-1309 GYDVDSGRTTSVS
+1309 GYAIESGRSLKKEIGLVNADYGWIVTLNGKKLTEGNTEAIPQAAKIKIQTTSGTLNECWTDES
-1322 IDVKDVN
+1322 KNDGNIILSATKTETD
-1329 GGCQYFV
+1329 GITTWEYSF
-1336 YIGENKDQQL
+1336 DQA
-1346 NKKDGVSIN
+1346 I
-1355 NVKSFIVKADPEPVI
+1355 
-1370 YLTVDGDDLTVNG
+1370 DLTKCKMYPQN
-1383 SEIKQA
+1383 
-1389 DGSYQK
+1389 
-1395 TFDNP
+1395 
-1400 VTLTKFEIQKPG
+1400 
-1412 WGQITPSYVEIV
+1412 ITVSKVEIESLS
-1424 TADGTKYIFDQNASG
+1424 GIKYVYEKDSSG

-1449 MLNVNGSTLE
+1449 MLYVDGSTLE

-1501 TDPKIQLTED
+1501 TDPKTQLTED

-1581 LKTISLNIEKLW
+1581 LQTISLNIEKLW

-1614 GDDDDDWV
+1614 GDDDDWV
-1622 DVRNITLTSDNDW
+1622 DVRNITLTSANDW
-1635 KSAAENLP
+1635 KAAAENLP
-1643 AERTYRIKELNVP
+1643 AGRTYRIKELNVP

-1707 LYRSTNQSSTNT
+1707 LYMSTNQSSTNT
-1719 PGLTPS
+1719 PGLKPS

-1751 FFYDGVMCGEDVDE
+1751 FFYDGVMCGDDVDE

-1833 DFFSQCIR
+1833 EFFSKCAKL
-1841 DNNGTTEVLV
+1841 DSNGNITEILV

-1869 DSRESEMYWRSNTG
+1869 DSRMSSIDISNDKIVNPPAKTHLDNQMYWRSNTG
-1883 ADIAAEYAASL
+1883 SDIAAEYAASL
-1894 ALSYLNFHTTDEA
+1894 ALSYLNFHTEDEDTYSHYLDMA
-1907 KYSAYLEKAKELYA
+1907 KKFYAYSER
-1921 FSEKVNT
+1921 VNSV
-1928 PLNEW
+1928 LNEN
-1933 GVNKDET
+1933 GVNIDEWDGK
-1940 QQGAQYPG
+1940 QFKG
-1948 FYASDSAQDDQAW
+1948 FYSSDGFNDDQAW

-2056 LAAANHSESGVN
+2056 LAAANHSGSGVD

-2143 GPQYTGGSYEDRRSD
+2143 GPQYTGGSYVDRRSD
-2158 YQKNE
+2158 YQTNE

-2189 EIPGVKNTY
+2189 EIPGVKKTY

-2221 FMAKVKEVMAAGDNI
+2221 FMAKVKEVMAAESGKDSDGDFYQ
-2236 IILDS
+2236 LDS
-2241 SNNTDLF
+2241 KLENHTEFKDIPEEVKSA
-2248 NQIKGNG
+2248 K
-2255 ADVSSLC
+2255 
-2262 SGKNIT
+2262 IT
-2268 KIEISLSQQNG
+2268 KIVAYLTGTYGNG
-2279 SLTLNGST
+2279 NFSIGYYKDQ
-2287 FLNGSTT
+2287 
-2294 IATGGSWNENT
+2294 WNTDYKSVNVSIPSEKVIIDVSDINFAEHPLIVVKYDNYYGDWSVSGVHFYYEPDNT
-2305 FVLLPQDINGESKF
+2305 FKVTPDKDKVLVGEKVKLTVPDGLGTIDWGDAPVTQENGTWYYTAPDTAGSYTING
-2319 TPLWG
+2319 
-2324 QANISSDNITNI
+2324 
-2336 KFDGWGATVNYVKL
+2336 TVNEK
-2350 YFDAGNSF
+2350 
-2358 TVTPSKT
+2358 
-2365 TLLVGDS
+2365 
-2372 IDLSAS
+2372 
-2378 DNSGDIS
+2378 
-2385 WSSDNTNVATV
+2385 
-2396 EANGKVTA
+2396 
-2404 VGIGKATITGTDSE
+2404 TGT
-2418 EKEGSC
+2418 C
-2424 EITVEN
+2424 TITVEN

-2449 ANASVDSWIYDSSK
+2449 VNASVDSWDYDSSK
-2463 IESINSNGNNTYTVK
+2463 IENITSNGNNTYTVK

-2550 GTSCAVEALSGTN
+2550 GTSCAVEALSGAN

-2586 NQWYKLDGFSCSGD
+2586 ENIYKWKIDNPGNPGPTLDLNTVD
-2600 AGFTQEYEGNWENVV
+2600 DLAGTKIT
-2615 KIEFI
+2615 KIEIHVNSGNNGANGIIYF
-2620 DKNGNSLATNGN
+2620 NGNKQENKFSANQIPYTCN
-2632 VCDSSFGGSFS
+2632 VDSSWYDGE
-2643 YNTSGGDFNQDWIEN
+2643 NITSVTL
-2658 DNFRNKLKEMSST
+2658 DNWWGLN
-2671 TLADPVTVTKISFRS
+2671 
-2686 IKTWYN
+2686 
-2692 EFNIKEIRLHYANV
+2692 NV
-2706 QTYTITADKTELL
+2706 EVWFYYEEPQRFTIIPDKTELL

-2727 VTDSDGNAVTDIE
+2727 VTDADGNAVTDIE

-2804 TANITLTGADDANIT
+2804 TANITLTGADGANIT

-2831 GSGNVKAIAAGETTF
+2831 ENGKVTAKTKTAGETTF

-2866 LNITGDN
+2866 LNITGDH

-2907 GKVTSKKYGSVKITA
+2907 GKVTSKKYGSVTITA

-2945 LPENAELVDIYDITS
+2945 LPENAELVGIYDITS
-2960 ENNWSLEVDKLPLTD
+2960 ENNWSLEVDNLPLTD